1 MTTKTATAVPAGC
14 RQDTRGHFVPESL
27 IQPIDKTRDE
37 LVIELLKKALATRQ
51 TLADFKALAM
61 RDTDAFVTLS
71 AEQYGVNLGGKK
83 GNITLFSFDG
93 TYKIQIAIAENI
105 QFDERLQAA
114 KALVDECI
122 TEWAQNS
129 RDEIKVLVQDAF
141 KTDKEGEIS
150 AGRVLGLRRLNI
162 MDDKWQMA
170 MKAIGESLQV
180 VGSKEY
186 IRFYQRIG
194 STDKY
199 EAISLD
205 IAAL

>member
-1 MTTKTATAVPAGC
+1 MTIHTATAVPAGC
-14 RQDTRGHFVPESL
+14 RRDTQGRFVPEAL

-51 TLADFKALAM
+51 ILTDFKTLAM

-83 GNITLFSFDG
+83 GNVTLYSFDG
-93 TYKIQIAIAENI
+93 AYKIQIAIAENI

-122 TEWAQNS
+122 NEWAQNS

-162 MDDKWQMA
+162 TDDKWQMA

-194 STDKY
+194 TTDKY

-205 IAAL
+205 VAAL

>member
-1 MTTKTATAVPAGC
+1 MTSKNAVTVPAGC
-14 RQDTRGHFVPESL
+14 RQDTQGRFVPESL
-27 IQPIDKTRDE
+27 ISPIDKTRDE

-51 TLADFKALAM
+51 ILSDFKALAM
-61 RDTDAFVTLS
+61 RETDAFVRLS

-93 TYKIQIAIAENI
+93 AYKIQIAISENI

-122 TEWAQNS
+122 NEWAQNS

-162 MDDKWQMA
+162 TDDKWQMA

-194 STDKY
+194 TTDKY

-205 IAAL
+205 IASL

>member
-1 MTTKTATAVPAGC
+1 MTTNTPTAVPAGC
-14 RQDTRGHFVPESL
+14 RRDTQGRFVPEAL

-51 TLADFKALAM
+51 VLTDFKTLAM
-61 RDTDAFVTLS
+61 RETDAFVTLS

-93 TYKIQIAIAENI
+93 AYKIQIAISENI

-122 TEWAQNS
+122 NEWAQNS

-162 MDDKWQMA
+162 ADAKWQMA

-194 STDKY
+194 TTDKY

-205 IAAL
+205 IASL